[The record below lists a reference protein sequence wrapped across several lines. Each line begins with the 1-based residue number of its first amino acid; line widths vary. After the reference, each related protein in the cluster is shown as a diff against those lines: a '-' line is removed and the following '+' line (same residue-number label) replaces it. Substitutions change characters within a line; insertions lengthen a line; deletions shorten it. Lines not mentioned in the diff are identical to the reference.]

1 MHDLMLL
8 HYTLPS
14 NIESVVRAQCQLVTD
29 INIASLM
36 GLYIIS
42 TGTRYIGY
50 KLYTHAKVV
59 YTCGETAFILL
70 GVNIEAASHLASIS
84 HNDYCGMD
92 DQRIG
97 EKKTKL
103 IGTYVHIIRGMYIQ
117 KELLL
122 NQRTLR
128 KIAAE
133 QSYSCSS
140 AR

>member
-1 MHDLMLL
+1 M
-8 HYTLPS
+8 
-14 NIESVVRAQCQLVTD
+14 AD

-59 YTCGETAFILL
+59 YTCGETAFMLL
-70 GVNIEAASHLASIS
+70 GGNIEAASHLASIS

-117 KELLL
+117 KELF
-122 NQRTLR
+122 
-128 KIAAE
+128 AE
-133 QSYSCSS
+133 PVHLEKNCC
-140 AR
+140 